1 MYYIYIY
8 DFLIKDRKWNQ
19 VKCLIKTKAEKKR
32 DEDKNWNTNM
42 GNT

>member
-1 MYYIYIY
+1 MESSKML
-8 DFLIKDRKWNQ
+8 DQNKGR
-19 VKCLIKTKAEKKR
+19 KKR